1 MVTNVYIFS
10 YAFKEASRKPYI
22 SSSNYVL
29 KMSNYK
35 KEKWCDVWDN
45 LYRSFLKK
53 KKDKLK
59 GTIYYTQAIKL

>member
-1 MVTNVYIFS
+1 
-10 YAFKEASRKPYI
+10 
-22 SSSNYVL
+22 
-29 KMSNYK
+29 MSNYK

-53 KKDKLK
+53 KKEKLK